1 MGRRGPAK
9 TPSALTIARGN
20 PGKRAI
26 NHDEPKFPPSELTPP
41 KGLKGRGL
49 EEWINLCPEL
59 VRSGVLTVGD
69 RKCFETYCRTVDD
82 ENRYEKLIAKVEDEA
97 ANQLG
102 YPQHLLRIRTQ
113 LKQYEDALGLTPSSR
128 AGIKVK
134 KPADAGD
141 ERRRRFFGIKG
152 GQPVEGTA

>member
-1 MGRRGPAK
+1 MPDYRLNMKRSCVVLFLIASACTSATTITGISAPIP
-9 TPSALTIARGN
+9 PSA
-20 PGKRAI
+20 
-26 NHDEPKFPPSELTPP
+26 LTPP

-49 EEWINLCPEL
+49 EEWENLCPEL

-82 ENRYEKLIAKVEDEA
+82 ENRYEKLIAKVEDEPA
-97 ANQLG
+97 QRLG

-134 KPADAGD
+134 KPPDAGE
-141 ERRRRFFGIKG
+141 ERKRRFFGVIDG
-152 GQPVEGTA
+152 SAPA